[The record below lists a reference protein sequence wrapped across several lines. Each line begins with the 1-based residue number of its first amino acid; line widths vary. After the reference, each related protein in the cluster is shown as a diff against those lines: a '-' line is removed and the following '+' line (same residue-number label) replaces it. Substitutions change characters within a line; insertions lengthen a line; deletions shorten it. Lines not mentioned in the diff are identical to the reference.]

1 MSTLDQMDEL
11 RDGFPGCRAVAL
23 ADMSSGIV
31 LCVSERNKHPQ
42 ERLDALCA
50 TANEIFNGAAAGKVF
65 AALGNGEAGGPDRG
79 MIVTP
84 SETCIFLRSSADPM
98 ETLCAICDADV
109 DIGQFAKSARR
120 TFDQIATAE

>member
-11 RDGFPGCRAVAL
+11 RDGFPGCRALAL

-42 ERLDALCA
+42 ERLDTLCA
-50 TANEIFNGAAAGKVF
+50 TANELFNGAAAGKVF
-65 AALGNGEAGGPDRG
+65 AALGKDQTNRPDQG
-79 MIVTP
+79 MVMTP

-109 DIGQFAKSARR
+109 DIGKFAQSARQ
-120 TFDQIATAE
+120 TFDKIATEE

>member
-31 LCVSERNKHPQ
+31 LCVSEIEKHPQ

-50 TANEIFNGAAAGKVF
+50 TANELFNTAAARKVF
-65 AALGNGEAGGPDRG
+65 GALKNGENANQDQG
-79 MIVTP
+79 MTITP
-84 SETCIFLRSSADPM
+84 SETCIFLRSPADPM
-98 ETLCAICDADV
+98 ESLVAICNTDV
-109 DIGQFAKSARR
+109 DVTLFTQSARR
-120 TFDQIATAE
+120 TFDKIAAEE